1 MNLRC
6 YTVVAGEPDVAFHA
20 FTPPRPYKD
29 HKNILFLLFWALGST
44 RNERLKEYY
53 CPLGIGQVTKK
64 LIKDNTK
71 I

>member
-6 YTVVAGEPDVAFHA
+6 YTVVAGEPDVAFLA

-44 RNERLKEYY
+44 RNERERGTGNYIMIGLYWKGATRGREY
-53 CPLGIGQVTKK
+53 
-64 LIKDNTK
+64 
-71 I
+71 